1 MGRFETV
8 LDQQQI
14 QHGYSLL
21 KLMDHL
27 DHEMAVLNQQRLQ
40 EGLEEQERNRL
51 TRVKRSHLRKIQ
63 DCIAELETSGFNQ
76 WLLERQMA

>member
-1 MGRFETV
+1 MGRSETT
-8 LDQQQI
+8 LDQHQI

-21 KLMDHL
+21 KLMEHL

-40 EGLEEQERNRL
+40 EGLEEQERSRL

-63 DCIAELETSGFNQ
+63 DCIAELESSGFNQ
-76 WLLERQMA
+76 WLLERRLA